1 MVITVWDSL
10 GNKSALTLEGITLDG
25 NTPGITNLF
34 PTSETAPKDADNE
47 DARTIDPVTK
57 DPVFIINEELDSLS
71 IRYHEAGR
79 RNGHRAGLRPGQRQ
93 AGDGGQSGRLAGE
106 RYHLHRSPD
115 VRSGG
120 AGARPRGQ
128 RQRDEGR
135 YAHVQRR
142 LYESG
147 CRYVSRLCR
156 MLP

>member
-34 PTSETAPKDADNE
+34 PTKMMRPKTRTTRIGPPSTRSPRTRSSISTKIWIRCPYVIMRQGGGTAIMQAYAPGNARLET
-47 DARTIDPVTK
+47 VG
-57 DPVFIINEELDSLS
+57 SLV
-71 IRYHEAGR
+71 
-79 RNGHRAGLRPGQRQ
+79 
-93 AGDGGQSGRLAGE
+93 RLAGE
-106 RYHLHRSPD
+106 RYHLHRSPE

-120 AGARPRGQ
+120 AGDRPRGQ

-147 CRYVSRLCR
+147 RRYVQGCAGC
-156 MLP
+156 